1 MPAYH
6 LAVKTAVL
14 HVLVV
19 SLAFGVTL
27 ALGTGSAFAQEARKP
42 DPRQQRQMK
51 EEERQ
56 RMRDDMREV
65 YRDRQQ
71 RPERPRQMSPQERDK
86 LRRDIEETNRDLR
99 RK

>member
-1 MPAYH
+1 VPAYH
-6 LAVKTAVL
+6 RAVKTAVL
-14 HVLVV
+14 HVL
-19 SLAFGVTL
+19 LITL
-27 ALGTGSAFAQEARKP
+27 ALGSGSVLGQEARKP

>member
-1 MPAYH
+1 MKIAALPA
-6 LAVKTAVL
+6 L
-14 HVLVV
+14 
-19 SLAFGVTL
+19 L
-27 ALGTGSAFAQEARKP
+27 ALVLCTGSALGQQARKA
-42 DPRQQRQMK
+42 DPRLQRQMK
-51 EEERQ
+51 EEDRQ

>member
-1 MPAYH
+1 MTAYH
-6 LAVKTAVL
+6 LAVKIAVL
-14 HVLVV
+14 PLLLV
-19 SLAFGVTL
+19 AL
-27 ALGTGSAFAQEARKP
+27 ALDTGSALGQQARKP

-65 YRDRQQ
+65 YRERQQ